1 MASLFLAGAQIAL
14 NSFVQTL
21 RVAKTDLSSL
31 TTVQDKLQAV
41 FNSRRTIPTETLKY
55 IGELNNLVQTMQTQ
69 GMPKADIDRVKE
81 HIELVRKRIPLEHMS
96 AALEEA
102 KSGHLK
108 RGWEYARQV
117 YAEYTKVSQNLIDA
131 NASLVYRRQLLID
144 TLDVSG
150 RTGVSFDKVTQAA
163 KALVNYGMDNSRTWR
178 SNLETIV
185 AMERGLGLSVDKAAQ
200 LAAIVE
206 NRLGQGFKEAADLV
220 ARLVDKTSLNAEEAQ
235 ELVQQ
240 IGRASSLLGN
250 ATGQYR
256 EVSEVIGKTES
267 ALKEV
272 GVPVGAL
279 RDILIRMGTTPQG
292 MAAGGIIGSYGGELL
307 KSGANVRKA
316 IGNLRDV
323 LMQMDKLDATSRTI
337 TLQVYAQIFGTTAD
351 NLAAMAVGLR
361 KTSDTLD
368 ARTTVESRF
377 RNQMQATSQTA
388 GQLAEQFNTL
398 VYKGFE
404 PIIFV
409 VNKLLTVLL
418 EWVTAFN
425 DSPISK
431 PIMAALATTAALG
444 GLASFG
450 KLAFSVAGNL
460 ARAGASLG
468 FIGKTAALPGGV
480 IGVGVAGVAAG
491 ASLAAI
497 SWVLYKWYDLYKTNE
512 ENKEIQMLVT
522 QKEADELARKQVRA
536 EAAIV
541 SGNVE
546 EMANALYGRLKDGM
560 RGGGYLEAYRK
571 SENLDPSKPDDMAK
585 VQARLD
591 QMIEPFVKNYKETAV
606 LRTLST
612 DPPGGDLKAVAREIV
627 LMREGIAQASKD
639 YLNFLERNGRE
650 MQRRAEEAKA
660 NEKAA
665 LVESTLDGALLKAWN
680 ETPAQKQ
687 QITLFGLPFALPQS
701 YHP

>member
-1 MASLFLAGAQIAL
+1 MASLFLAGAQTAL
-14 NSFVQTL
+14 NSFVQSL
-21 RVAKTDLSSL
+21 RVAKTDLSGL

-41 FNSRRTIPTETLKY
+41 FNSRRAIPTETLKY
-55 IGELNNLVQTMQTQ
+55 IGELNNLVQTMQAQ

-81 HIELVRKRIPLEHMS
+81 HIELVRKRVPLEHMS

-102 KSGHLK
+102 RSGHLK
-108 RGWEYARQV
+108 RGWEFARQV
-117 YAEYTKVSQNLIDA
+117 YAEYAKVSQNLIDA

-150 RTGVSFDKVTQAA
+150 RTGVSFEKVTQAA

-220 ARLVDKTSLNAEEAQ
+220 AQLVDKTSLNAEEAQ

-240 IGRASSLLGN
+240 IGRASSLLGR

-307 KSGANVRKA
+307 KSGANVRRA

-368 ARTTVESRF
+368 ARTTVENRF

-388 GQLAEQFNTL
+388 GQLAEQLNTL

-409 VNKLLTVLL
+409 VNKLLAVLL

-425 DSPISK
+425 DSKYSK
-431 PIMAALATTAALG
+431 PIMATFAVTAVLG
-444 GLASFG
+444 GLVTFG
-450 KLAFSVAGNL
+450 KLALSVAGNL
-460 ARAGASLG
+460 AQAAASLGLVGKLSSIGTMLAGGASPLALAGAGLGIGASLLG
-468 FIGKTAALPGGV
+468 
-480 IGVGVAGVAAG
+480 
-491 ASLAAI
+491 I
-497 SWVLYKWYDLYKTNE
+497 SYVLYKWYDLYKTNK
-512 ENKEIQMLVT
+512 ENEEIQMLVT
-522 QKEADELARKQVRA
+522 QKEAEELTRKQARA
-536 EAAIV
+536 EAAIL

-546 EMANALYGRLKDGM
+546 EIANALYGRLKDGM
-560 RGGGYLEAYRK
+560 RAGGYLEAYRK
-571 SENLDPSKPDDMAK
+571 SENLDLSKPEDMAK
-585 VQARLD
+585 MQARLD
-591 QMIEPFVKNYKETAV
+591 QMIEPFIKNYKETAA

-612 DPPGGDLKAVAREIV
+612 DPPGGDLKAVLTELKQLRDGVDQAR
-627 LMREGIAQASKD
+627 KD
-639 YLNFLERNGRE
+639 YLNFWEKNGRE
-650 MQRRAEEAKA
+650 MQRRIEDEKADAKA
-660 NEKAA
+660 TQA
-665 LVESTLDGALLKAWN
+665 ESTLSGALSKAWN
-680 ETPAQKQ
+680 D
-687 QITLFGLPFALPQS
+687 FAIPERRRLAPM
-701 YHP
+701 Y

>member
-14 NSFVQTL
+14 NSFVQSM
-21 RVAKTDLSSL
+21 RVAKVELSGL
-31 TTVQDKLQAV
+31 TTIQDKLQVV
-41 FNSRRTIPTETLKY
+41 FNSRRIPLETLKY
-55 IGELNNLVQTMQTQ
+55 IGELNNLVQEMR
-69 GMPKADIDRVKE
+69 ADGRSPAEIDRVKE

-108 RGWEYARQV
+108 RGWEYVRQV

-220 ARLVDKTSLNAEEAQ
+220 AQLVDKTSLNAEEAQ

-256 EVSEVIGKTES
+256 EVSEVIGRTES

-307 KSGANVRKA
+307 KSGANVKKA

-409 VNKLLTVLL
+409 VNKLLSVLL

-425 DSPISK
+425 DSPYSK
-431 PIMAALATTAALG
+431 PIMATFAITAVLG
-444 GLASFG
+444 GLVTFG
-450 KLAFSVAGNL
+450 KLAFSVAGHIAQAAVSL
-460 ARAGASLG
+460 GLVAKIAAAVAAAGGAASVALGGIAIAATLG
-468 FIGKTAALPGGV
+468 FIAVL
-480 IGVGVAGVAAG
+480 
-491 ASLAAI
+491 
-497 SWVLYKWYDLYKTNE
+497 LYKWYEIYKLNE
-512 ENKEIQMLVT
+512 ENKEVTMLVT
-522 QKEADELARKQVRA
+522 QKEADLLARRQARA
-536 EAAIV
+536 EAAIF
-541 SGNVE
+541 SGNIDE
-546 EMANALYGRLKDGM
+546 IQNALWGRLKDGL
-560 RGGGYLEAYRK
+560 RAGGYLGKWAE
-571 SENLDPSKPDDMAK
+571 SEGIDASTPEGMAK
-585 VQARLD
+585 VQARLA
-591 QMIEPFVKNYKETAV
+591 QMIEPFIDNYKATAV

-612 DPPGGDLKAVAREIV
+612 DPPGGDLKPVLAEIKLLREA
-627 LMREGIAQASKD
+627 IAQASTD
-639 YLNFLERNGRE
+639 YLKFVENNGRGIE
-650 MQRRAEEAKA
+650 QRARESKAQLKELEAS
-660 NEKAA
+660 KAA
-665 LVESTLDGALLKAWN
+665 DEAYINGFITPLMGPLPGIVRGVQYLLN
-680 ETPAQKQ
+680 P
-687 QITLFGLPFALPQS
+687 
-701 YHP
+701 

>member
-1 MASLFLAGAQIAL
+1 MASLFLAGAQTAL
-14 NSFVQTL
+14 NSFVQSL
-21 RVAKTDLSSL
+21 RVAKTDLSGL

-41 FNSRRTIPTETLKY
+41 FNSRRAIPTETLKY
-55 IGELNNLVQTMQTQ
+55 IGELNNLVQTMQAQ

-81 HIELVRKRIPLEHMS
+81 HIELVRKRVPLEHMS

-102 KSGHLK
+102 RSGHLK
-108 RGWEYARQV
+108 RGWEFARQV
-117 YAEYTKVSQNLIDA
+117 YAEYAKVSQNLIDA

-150 RTGVSFDKVTQAA
+150 RTGVSFEKVTQAA

-220 ARLVDKTSLNAEEAQ
+220 AQLVDKTSLNAEEAQ

-240 IGRASSLLGN
+240 IGRASSLLGR

-307 KSGANVRKA
+307 KSGANVRRA

-368 ARTTVESRF
+368 ARTTVENRF

-388 GQLAEQFNTL
+388 GQLAEQLNTL

-409 VNKLLTVLL
+409 VNKLLAVLL

-425 DSPISK
+425 DSKYSK
-431 PIMAALATTAALG
+431 PIMATFAVTAVLG
-444 GLASFG
+444 GLVTFG
-450 KLAFSVAGNL
+450 KLALSVAGNL
-460 ARAGASLG
+460 AQAAASLGLVGKLSSIGTMLAGGASPLALAGAGLGIGASLLG
-468 FIGKTAALPGGV
+468 
-480 IGVGVAGVAAG
+480 
-491 ASLAAI
+491 I
-497 SWVLYKWYDLYKTNE
+497 SYVLYKWYDLYKTNK
-512 ENKEIQMLVT
+512 ENEEIQMLVT
-522 QKEADELARKQVRA
+522 QKEAEELTRKQARA
-536 EAAIV
+536 EAANL

-546 EMANALYGRLKDGM
+546 EIANALYGRLKDGM
-560 RGGGYLEAYRK
+560 RAGGYLEAYRK
-571 SENLDPSKPDDMAK
+571 SENLDLSKPEDMAK
-585 VQARLD
+585 MQARLD
-591 QMIEPFVKNYKETAV
+591 QMIEPFIKNYKETAA

-612 DPPGGDLKAVAREIV
+612 DPPGGDLKAVLTELKQLRDGVDQAR
-627 LMREGIAQASKD
+627 KD
-639 YLNFLERNGRE
+639 YLNFWEKNGRE
-650 MQRRAEEAKA
+650 MQRRIEDEKADAKA
-660 NEKAA
+660 TQA
-665 LVESTLDGALLKAWN
+665 ESTLSGALSKAWN
-680 ETPAQKQ
+680 D
-687 QITLFGLPFALPQS
+687 FAIPERRRLAPM
-701 YHP
+701 Y